1 MAVNEA
7 RVLAAIREQ
16 RPLVHC
22 LTNAVTIE
30 RVADGLAAVGALP
43 VMASAVEE
51 AAEMA
56 AHAQAVVLN
65 LGTPTP
71 DRFAAAALA
80 GQRARGRGIPVVMD
94 PVGCGSTA
102 WRTQEMR
109 TLARRVQPSVVR
121 GNAPEVAALA
131 DLPTP
136 AALRGV
142 TAERDMAPDAFLA
155 QEAAGRLGGVVLVT
169 GAVDLVVDDK
179 QLREHHTTGAPVL
192 GRVIGAGDLLTAL
205 VAACCAV
212 QPEDA
217 FASAWSGLII
227 FRLAVDR
234 AEGAHLAP
242 GSFWVRLIDAL
253 ASLGPSEMPRSL
265 AVAEAP

>member
-71 DRFAAAALA
+71 DRLPSSAEC
-80 GQRARGRGIPVVMD
+80 GAR
-94 PVGCGSTA
+94 
-102 WRTQEMR
+102 
-109 TLARRVQPSVVR
+109 
-121 GNAPEVAALA
+121 
-131 DLPTP
+131 
-136 AALRGV
+136 
-142 TAERDMAPDAFLA
+142 
-155 QEAAGRLGGVVLVT
+155 
-169 GAVDLVVDDK
+169 
-179 QLREHHTTGAPVL
+179 
-192 GRVIGAGDLLTAL
+192 
-205 VAACCAV
+205 
-212 QPEDA
+212 
-217 FASAWSGLII
+217 
-227 FRLAVDR
+227 
-234 AEGAHLAP
+234 
-242 GSFWVRLIDAL
+242 
-253 ASLGPSEMPRSL
+253 
-265 AVAEAP
+265 